1 MVEQATKKEGGMK
14 PLQQLLLMSAISF
27 LCLNFSSQESMIG
40 DEDEPKINFYGLL
53 IDKQQRTAEISHILI
68 AGNYK
73 DIDVYEKPP
82 CKNDDPRLFMTTLS
96 LATIH
101 EIIPQTAAEGS
112 CYSENFHVY
121 NNRQYIEIVVVANN
135 PAHTQAHYLLEKTKE
150 LSCRSSNQ
158 PTEWKKT
165 ISFAAIDRLIIHG
178 YRTRKSP
185 THEPVYQKTTSECCE
200 CHPIPD
206 GQECNVNPQVL
217 DNFFNQIKQDLN
229 DFCESQKRK
238 ILDFIE
244 HNY

>member
-1 MVEQATKKEGGMK
+1 MK
-14 PLQQLLLMSAISF
+14 PIQQLMLMGVT
-27 LCLNFSSQESMIG
+27 LVVCLNFSSQESVIG
-40 DEDEPKINFYGLL
+40 DEEEPKINFYGIL
-53 IDKQQRTAEISHILI
+53 IDKQQRASDISHILI
-68 AGNYK
+68 GGNYK

-82 CKNDDPRLFMTTLS
+82 CKDDDPRLFMTTLS

-112 CYSENFHVY
+112 CYSESFHVY
-121 NNRQYIEIVVVANN
+121 NNRKYIEILVIANN
-135 PAHTQAHYLLEKTKE
+135 ANHTQARYLLDKTRE
-150 LSCRSSNQ
+150 ISCRSTNQ

-165 ISFAAIDRLIIHG
+165 ISFAAIERLVIHG
-178 YRTRKSP
+178 YKTRKSP
-185 THEPVYQKTTSECCE
+185 TQDAVYQKTAPECCA

-206 GQECNVNPQVL
+206 GQECTVNPEAL
-217 DNFFNQIKQDLN
+217 DTFFDQIKHDLN